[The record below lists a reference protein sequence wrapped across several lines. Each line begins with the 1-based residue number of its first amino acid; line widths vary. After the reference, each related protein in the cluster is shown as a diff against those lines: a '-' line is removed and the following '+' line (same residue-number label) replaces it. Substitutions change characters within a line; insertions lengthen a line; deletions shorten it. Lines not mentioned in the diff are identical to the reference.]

1 MASIVPISS
10 PLLRAEIS
18 STGAELVRLQD
29 SAGADLLWDGDPAFW
44 TGRSPL
50 LFPMVGRARGDRI
63 MVAGRAYEMGQ
74 HGFARTSTF
83 TPVRSDAASCTW
95 RLEASEET
103 RRRYPFDFRLDVTY
117 RLEGATLH
125 MAADVTNT
133 GDAVV
138 PASFGFHPALRWPLP
153 YGKPRAA
160 HDIVF
165 EKDEPAPIRRP
176 VDGLLSTAQ
185 FPTPVHD
192 RRLALHDGLFEDGA
206 LIWDRLASRSLV
218 YGGAVRIDF
227 PRMPHLGIWTRS
239 GAGYVCIEPWQG
251 YASPEGFDGEFADKP
266 GMVAIAPGATEVF
279 AMAISVSPPGS

>member
-103 RRRYPFDFRLDVTY
+103 RRLSVRL
-117 RLEGATLH
+117 
-125 MAADVTNT
+125 
-133 GDAVV
+133 
-138 PASFGFHPALRWPLP
+138 PARRHLSPGGRD
-153 YGKPRAA
+153 AA
-160 HDIVF
+160 HGG
-165 EKDEPAPIRRP
+165 RRH
-176 VDGLLSTAQ
+176 Q
-185 FPTPVHD
+185 
-192 RRLALHDGLFEDGA
+192 
-206 LIWDRLASRSLV
+206 
-218 YGGAVRIDF
+218 YG
-227 PRMPHLGIWTRS
+227 
-239 GAGYVCIEPWQG
+239 
-251 YASPEGFDGEFADKP
+251 
-266 GMVAIAPGATEVF
+266 
-279 AMAISVSPPGS
+279 